1 VKTTIGQAS
10 DLADEYLAFVERL
23 LWLLIG
29 SLVSLLI
36 VLFLRWLLGGD

>member
-1 VKTTIGQAS
+1 MKTTIGNAS

-29 SLVSLLI
+29 SLVTLLV
-36 VLFLRWLLGGD
+36 VLLLRRLLAE